1 MYKMFYQVVGSVAMS
16 ALVGIKNTKNGLFVC
31 MRIEIPAKDGVMY
44 TVIDKR
50 LHKKMLKHIIY
61 PSIIPIV

>member
-16 ALVGIKNTKNGLFVC
+16 ALVGIKNTKNGLSVC